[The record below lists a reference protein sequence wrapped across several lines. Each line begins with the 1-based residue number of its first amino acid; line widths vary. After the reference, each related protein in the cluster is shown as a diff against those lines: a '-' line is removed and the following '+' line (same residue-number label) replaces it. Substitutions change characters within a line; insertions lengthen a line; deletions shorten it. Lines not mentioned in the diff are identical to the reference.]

1 MAAAAQSSGQVTAL
15 VLVGWSKARRIE
27 LNAGHEAIL
36 NLLRSSATRL
46 CHNTTPGTLART
58 GS

>member
-1 MAAAAQSSGQVTAL
+1 MPLTGGDQVDAL
-15 VLVGWSKARRIE
+15 VLVGWTQARRIE
-27 LNAGHEAIL
+27 LSAGHEAML

-46 CHNTTPGTLART
+46 CRESAREPLIRT